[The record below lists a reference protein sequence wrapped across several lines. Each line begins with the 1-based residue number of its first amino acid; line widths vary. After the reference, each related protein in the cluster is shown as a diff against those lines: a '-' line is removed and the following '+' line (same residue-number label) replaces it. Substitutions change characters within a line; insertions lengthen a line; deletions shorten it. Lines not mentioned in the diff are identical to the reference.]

1 MSIIYQDRVYKT
13 SKVIL
18 KQQIQLYNYENHC
31 YFFLIWHKC
40 INSISTNVERNYV
53 LKDKEK
59 IALFI
64 DADNAPAAKIDI
76 ILSELAT
83 YGVVNIRKAY
93 GNWKSPCIKPWEDVL
108 HEYAIQPIQQFDLT
122 KGKNATDIALVI
134 DAMDI
139 LYTKDV
145 DTICLVSSDCD
156 FTPLVT
162 RALADGKYVIGFG
175 ERKAPMAFVNSCSKF
190 LYLDDI
196 ATDEK
201 PVKKLKPSIK
211 SDTKLMNMLR
221 QAVEASED
229 NDGWANLSSI
239 GNHISNHASFDQRNY
254 GFKKVSD
261 LFAAID
267 LFEMK
272 QTNGSVTWIRD
283 KKRAKE
289 LSVK

>member
-1 MSIIYQDRVYKT
+1 M
-13 SKVIL
+13 
-18 KQQIQLYNYENHC
+18 
-31 YFFLIWHKC
+31 
-40 INSISTNVERNYV
+40 
-53 LKDKEK
+53 KDKEK

-64 DADNAPAAKIDI
+64 DADNAPAAKIDT
-76 ILSELAT
+76 ILSELAR

-108 HEYAIQPIQQFDLT
+108 HEYAIQPIQQFDLI

-162 RALADGKYVIGFG
+162 RALADGKFVIGFG
-175 ERKAPMAFVNSCSKF
+175 ERKAPSAFVNSCSKF
-190 LYLDDI
+190 LFLDDI
-196 ATDEK
+196 KTEIEEK
-201 PVKKLKPSIK
+201 SKESKKPSIK
-211 SDTKLMNMLR
+211 CDTKLINMLR
-221 QAVEASED
+221 QAVEASGD
-229 NDGWANLSSI
+229 DDGWAQLGPI
-239 GNHISNHASFDQRNY
+239 GKHISNHASFDQRNY
-254 GFKKVSD
+254 GFKKLSD

-272 QTNGSVTWIRD
+272 RTHGSATWVRDIR
-283 KKRAKE
+283 KHKA
-289 LSVK
+289 